1 MSEDSVVLP
10 DEADDA
16 WSGGLDDAGQST
28 ARAATA
34 GPGSAATGRP
44 ATGRPATESG
54 TDAGTC
60 LERDQARSK
69 HARAQLPGP
78 GRCHQDATRGRGP
91 DLANNTV
98 YATTAA
104 AGPAV
109 AFSLASCWTRLR
121 SSVRQS
127 EPHILDPSASADFSG
142 RYGCRTTSHPS
153 RPARLEEK
161 GLPDL
166 LWPERCL
173 LSRCP

>member
-78 GRCHQDATRGRGP
+78 GRCHQDATRGWGP
-91 DLANNTV
+91 DLANNAV
-98 YATTAA
+98 DAATA

-109 AFSLASCWTRLR
+109 GSSLISCWTRLR

-127 EPHILDPSASADFSG
+127 ESGILDPSASGGFSG
-142 RYGCRTTSHPS
+142 RYGCRRTSHPS
-153 RPARLEEK
+153 RPAMLEEK
-161 GLPDL
+161 VLPDL
-166 LWPERCL
+166 LCPERCL
-173 LSRCP
+173 L

>member
-16 WSGGLDDAGQST
+16 WSGGLDDAGRAT

-34 GPGSAATGRP
+34 GPGSA

-69 HARAQLPGP
+69 HARAQLPEP

-98 YATTAA
+98 YATTATAA

-109 AFSLASCWTRLR
+109 AFSLTSCWTRLR
-121 SSVRQS
+121 TSVRQS
-127 EPHILDPSASADFSG
+127 EPGILDPSASAGFSG
-142 RYGCRTTSHPS
+142 HYGCRTTSHPS
-153 RPARLEEK
+153 RPAMLEEK

-166 LWPERCL
+166 LC
-173 LSRCP
+173 

>member
-1 MSEDSVVLP
+1 MLEDDGVLP
-10 DEADDA
+10 DKADDA

-28 ARAATA
+28 ARPATA
-34 GPGSAATGRP
+34 GPGSAATGRS
-44 ATGRPATESG
+44 ATEPG
-54 TDAGTC
+54 ADADTC
-60 LERDQARSK
+60 LERDQTRSK
-69 HARAQLPGP
+69 LARAQLPEP

-98 YATTAA
+98 YATTATAAA

-109 AFSLASCWTRLR
+109 AFSLTSCWMRLR
-121 SSVRQS
+121 TSVRQS
-127 EPHILDPSASADFSG
+127 EPGILDPPSASAGFSG

-153 RPARLEEK
+153 RPAMLEEK